1 MNRKIIIIV
10 AFILMSLCV
19 CAETPEECY
28 KKHGDRLCVFVK
40 PTPRESE
47 IKDFNIERMVIDKSA
62 THAFIKT
69 LQQSDEI
76 VYEIENIRRGGSFL
90 MVATLKGGAL
100 LTVDSDFDI
109 SFFNEEGKGAIFVY
123 DQDRTLEYRRISKGE

>member
-1 MNRKIIIIV
+1 
-10 AFILMSLCV
+10 MSLSV
-19 CAETPEECY
+19 WAETPEECY

-62 THAFIKT
+62 THAFIKI
-69 LQQSDEI
+69 LQHSDDI
-76 VYEIENIRRGGSFL
+76 VYEIENIRRGGAFL
-90 MVATLKGGAL
+90 MVAALKGGAI

-123 DQDRTLEYRRISKGE
+123 DQDKTLEYRRISKGD